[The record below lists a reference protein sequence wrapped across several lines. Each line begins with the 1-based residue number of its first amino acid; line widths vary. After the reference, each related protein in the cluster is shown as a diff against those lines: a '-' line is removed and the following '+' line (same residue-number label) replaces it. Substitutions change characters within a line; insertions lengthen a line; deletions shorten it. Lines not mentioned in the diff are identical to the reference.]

1 MDRDRNALVQ
11 NAEAVA
17 ARFPMVVVEVL
28 VADFTQPS
36 ELPLL
41 DGLVAAVVE
50 YDANRGNQ

>member
-1 MDRDRNALVQ
+1 MDRDRNALAQ
-11 NAEAVA
+11 NAEAGP